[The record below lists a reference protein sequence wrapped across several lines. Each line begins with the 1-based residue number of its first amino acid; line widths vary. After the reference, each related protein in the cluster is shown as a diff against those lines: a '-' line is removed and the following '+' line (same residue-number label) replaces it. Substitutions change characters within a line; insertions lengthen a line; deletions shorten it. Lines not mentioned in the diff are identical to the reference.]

1 MNRTPV
7 TSSNVASV
15 GYDPKT
21 MTLEVEFHS
30 GFVYQY
36 FDVPESIHLDLM
48 RASSVGKY
56 LNHNI
61 KGSYRY
67 TQI

>member
-7 TSSNVASV
+7 TSSHVASV

-21 MTLEVEFHS
+21 MTLEVEFKNGSIYH
-30 GFVYQY
+30 Y
-36 FDVPESIHLDLM
+36 FDVPEAVYRGLLS
-48 RASSVGKY
+48 ASSVGTY
-56 LNHNI
+56 LNQNI

-67 TQI
+67 AQI